1 MKNLEAFSLEFSCK
15 TTPKLLFM
23 LISTPEGLS
32 RWFADAVFAE
42 AGVFQ
47 FKWEGSEQLARLVEK
62 KDNEFVQ
69 FQWLDDSHKDHM
81 LEMRILNEPVS
92 SEVALIIT
100 DHAEPADLE
109 FYRRLWTTQ
118 VKRLQRLFNP

>member
-1 MKNLEAFSLEFSCK
+1 MKKLEKYSLEFSCK

-32 RWFADAVFAE
+32 RWFADSVSVADDVYH
-42 AGVFQ
+42 
-47 FKWEGSEQLARLVEK
+47 FKWEGSAQQARMVQK

-69 FQWLDDSHKDHM
+69 FQWLDEFHKDHI

-92 SEVALIIT
+92 SEVALAIT
-100 DHAEPADLE
+100 DHAESSDLE
-109 FYRRLWTTQ
+109 FSHRLWTTQ
-118 VKRLQRLFNP
+118 VKRLQRLFNA